1 MSEIDKIFSGSVSK
15 IYEKYLVPLLFEP
28 YAADLVERLRSRS
41 LSRVLE
47 VAAGTGVV
55 TRALATA
62 LSADVSIV
70 ATDLNQAMLDQAAL
84 VGTTPAVLPP
94 TAWRPSAVHLT
105 FDQLEQGSQLHYLE
119 HL

>member
-1 MSEIDKIFSGSVSK
+1 MQLRG
-15 IYEKYLVPLLFEP
+15 
-28 YAADLVERLRSRS
+28 AA
-41 LSRVLE
+41 
-47 VAAGTGVV
+47 AHFA
-55 TRALATA
+55 
-62 LSADVSIV
+62 VSIV
-70 ATDLNQAMLDQAAL
+70 VGAIVGLVAPEANPIVAGAIVGLVAPEARYTGHMEVATAQVAL